1 MTVFQTSPA
10 MDDISSCSPFHQ
22 HVVWSLVPTLHLK
35 AKWHL
40 TQGSLDERQI
50 TEKNKQELPM
60 EEGPVKTPVECQ
72 ADDSKNRQEPVTR
85 ARSPTFR
92 TC

>member
-1 MTVFQTSPA
+1 
-10 MDDISSCSPFHQ
+10 
-22 HVVWSLVPTLHLK
+22 
-35 AKWHL
+35 
-40 TQGSLDERQI
+40 
-50 TEKNKQELPM
+50 M